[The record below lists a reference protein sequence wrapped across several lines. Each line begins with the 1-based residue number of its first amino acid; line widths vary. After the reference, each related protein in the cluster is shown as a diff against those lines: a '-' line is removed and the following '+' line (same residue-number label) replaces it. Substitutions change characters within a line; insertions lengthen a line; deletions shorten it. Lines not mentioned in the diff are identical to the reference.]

1 MPTPRKQTPKLPDA
15 PPMWT
20 LDALAA
26 HLGMSEATVRRAI
39 AHGELRAYKYGR
51 SLRIDPADV
60 DKWRRPVTTSG
71 GGA

>member
-1 MPTPRKQTPKLPDA
+1 MTTPRKQPPKLPEA
-15 PPMWT
+15 RPLWT

-39 AHGELRAYKYGR
+39 AMGELRAYKYGR

-60 DKWRRPVTTSG
+60 DKWRRPVTTLG
-71 GGA
+71 R